1 MIVTH
6 CLQVIW
12 VSNEFV
18 VCQCFLWLIWN
29 CENDFKFGK
38 EVFHMVWLIWIYQ
51 FVSILWSW
59 IGNIIVLKLG
69 NRKSSMAGSQGWH
82 IHEDMYHMNKFFVV
96 VVSMELWYCLNI
108 WKSSHHVCKIY
119 KLYGIELMFGRWL
132 VGENGCRTWS
142 TTFGGFISCDW
153 EIAF

>member
-12 VSNEFV
+12 VSNEFI

-38 EVFHMVWLIWIYQ
+38 EVFHTIWLIWIYQ
-51 FVSILWSW
+51 FVNILWSW
-59 IGNIIVLKLG
+59 NGNIIMLKLG
-69 NRKSSMAGSQGWH
+69 NRKSSMDRFTRMAYSWVH
-82 IHEDMYHMNKFFVV
+82 VSYEYFFVV
-96 VVSMELWYCLNI
+96 VVSIELWYCLNI
-108 WKSSHHVCKIY
+108 WKSSSHVCNIY

-142 TTFGGFISCDW
+142 TTVGGFISCDW